1 MKLYHY
7 DLRLDTLIEKIHQE
21 TEIAKSTLV
30 EQIWADYWNGYYNK
44 DDGDSMF
51 FFFTQKKTYYVKVFY
66 EDKLN
71 ECATIPTLSIIINRE
86 NNCLKHAY
94 ILIQDIVFGDYPAR
108 LLPPSNEPEVAK
120 KLLQIVEEELL
131 KRSDNVLELHDDH
144 PLIKL
149 LQVENT
155 WELASPYLNCL
166 DYDTKTL
173 KTYLDR
179 KILFTCMQSN
189 NTFHFIRK
197 SLFNEENVS
206 DELLDEEYKKL
217 AQRRIVPGQYI
228 DSFYTHLTNPY
239 INLNDFKTVCEK
251 QGYQFKFLGHTV
263 MQETETREEEENKI
277 LQNANKIKI
286 KRRDANKKEA
296 LNKAR
301 TIRSQEDKERVAKIQ
316 FYIAENSNRIK
327 TDKKALVIDME
338 DKFSIHQSTAYR
350 HITKFLNKSKQKNSQ
365 V

>member
-1 MKLYHY
+1 
-7 DLRLDTLIEKIHQE
+7 
-21 TEIAKSTLV
+21 
-30 EQIWADYWNGYYNK
+30 
-44 DDGDSMF
+44 
-51 FFFTQKKTYYVKVFY
+51 VFY

-71 ECATIPTLSIIINRE
+71 ECATIPILSIIINRE
-86 NNCLKHAY
+86 SNCLKHAY

-131 KRSDNVLELHDDH
+131 KSSDNVLELHDDH

-149 LQVENT
+149 LQVEENT
-155 WELASPYLNCL
+155 WELALPYLNCL
-166 DYDTKTL
+166 DYDTKTS

-217 AQRRIVPGQYI
+217 ARRHIVPGQYI

-251 QGYQFKFLGHTV
+251 QGHQFAFLGCTF
-263 MQETETREEEENKI
+263 MSKSIPEETENVILAKADKIKKKTTQRAENKGF
-277 LQNANKIKI
+277 
-286 KRRDANKKEA
+286 E
-296 LNKAR
+296 
-301 TIRSQEDKERVAKIQ
+301 
-316 FYIAENSNRIK
+316 
-327 TDKKALVIDME
+327 
-338 DKFSIHQSTAYR
+338 
-350 HITKFLNKSKQKNSQ
+350 
-365 V
+365 